1 VISHYFKVASRNLA
15 RNKIFSLINISGLA
29 VGMGVFLLISQFIF
43 FESSYDR
50 FHSNAENIYRLTLTS
65 KRGADLNSSAYS
77 GYALGP
83 SGKEMIPEIEQF
95 VRIQSQMER
104 MVVSNR
110 QDNVQYQENKSW
122 YVDSNFLQLFDFPLS
137 YGDPKTALRNKN
149 DIVITEQ
156 VAQKYFG
163 ESNCLGKELQVNEG
177 SLNGDFIVTGVL
189 KQLPNTSH
197 LQFDI
202 LLPMAFLLE
211 NETTYSETNGWEWVN
226 FVTYVSIDKNADPEI
241 VAEKFDQVFDFY
253 IGDDLAEEK
262 VILEAGLQPLVD
274 IHLKSEF
281 TGDIAVNNGDSQ
293 NITFFSIIAILILFM
308 AWANYINLSTVQALG
323 RAKEIGVK
331 KIIGADR
338 KQLIGQFL
346 IESFLVNFLAA
357 VFSIGIAYLLLPI
370 LNKILGQKLSLDVI
384 TNLKFLA
391 GFALVIVVGTLLSG
405 LYSAFILSGYK
416 PLNILKSNTIKQR
429 SGLSLRKGLIIFQF
443 FISMLLISGTYLI
456 YRQVLFMKNQDLG
469 LDIEKILV
477 LDGPSRILEKDISAR
492 QSKFQVFKEE
502 VIKYPSISEVSGSS
516 SIPGRGSS
524 ATLDMWALD
533 AADEMGLNQRGSI
546 IFIDDDF
553 FDTYDFELVSGEDF
567 RGRGKWIPNDVI
579 INEAAVRAFG
589 LQDPENAIG
598 KRLAADYGGVDT
610 ITISAVVR
618 DFHWSSLKDSY
629 SPYVFVHNQSYN
641 SYYSLKIDVSNI
653 QSTIDHI
660 QAAYKS
666 AFPED
671 PFNYYFLD
679 EDFNRQYQ
687 ADIQF
692 ANLFSVFSVLAIFI
706 ACLGLFALVSVSAFL
721 RAKEISIRKVLGA
734 SVGKLMFLLVRE
746 YIFLLGV
753 SAFLAV
759 PAVIWG
765 GKAWLENYPYQV
777 AIGLG
782 VLLVPGIILFAIAF
796 FTVSYQTYRRANT
809 NPVKSLE

>member
-1 VISHYFKVASRNLA
+1 MITHYFKVASRNLA
-15 RNKIFSLINISGLA
+15 KNKIFSFINILGLA
-29 VGMGVFLLISQFIF
+29 VGMGVFLLIFQYVY

-50 FHSNAENIYRLTLTS
+50 FHSNAENIYRLTVTS
-65 KRGADLNSSAYS
+65 KRGGDLNSSAYS
-77 GYALGP
+77 GFALGP

-95 VRIQSQMER
+95 VRIQPQIER
-104 MVVSNR
+104 MVVSNK
-110 QDNVQYQENKSW
+110 QDNLHFQENRSW
-122 YVDSNFLQLFDFPLS
+122 YVDSNFLQLFDFPLI
-137 YGDPKTALRNKN
+137 YGDLRSALITKN
-149 DIVITEQ
+149 NIVITEEI
-156 VAQKYFG
+156 AQKYFG
-163 ESNCLGKELQVNEG
+163 NNNCLGKELQVNEG
-177 SLNGDFIVTGVL
+177 LLVGNFTVAGVL
-189 KQLPNTSH
+189 KELPSNSH

-202 LLPMAFLLE
+202 LLPMGFLLE
-211 NETTYSETNGWEWVN
+211 NEKTYTESNGWEWAN
-226 FVTYVSIDKNADPEI
+226 FVTYVSIDKNGDPEI
-241 VAEKFDQVFDFY
+241 VAKKFDQVFATH
-253 IGDDLAEEK
+253 IGDILEEEK
-262 VILEAGLQPLVD
+262 VTLEAGLQPLVD

-281 TGDIAVNNGDSQ
+281 AGDIAANNGDSQ
-293 NITFFSIIAILILFM
+293 HITFFSIIAIVILLM

-346 IESFLVNFLAA
+346 MESFLVNFLAA

-384 TNLKFLA
+384 TNLKFLG

-405 LYSAFILSGYK
+405 LYSAFILSGHK

-429 SGLSLRKGLIIFQF
+429 GGLSLRKGLIIFQF

-456 YRQVLFMKNQDLG
+456 YRQVLFMKNQDLV

-477 LDGPSRILEKDISAR
+477 LDGPSRILEKDRLA
-492 QSKFQVFKEE
+492 QESKFQVFKEQ
-502 VIKYPSISEVSGSS
+502 VSKHLTISEVSGSS

-533 AADEMGLNQRGSI
+533 APDEMGLKQSSSI

-553 FDTYDFELVSGEDF
+553 FDTYDFELLSGEDF
-567 RGRGKWIPNDVI
+567 RERGKWIPNDVI

-589 LQDPENAIG
+589 LQDPANAIG
-598 KRLAADYGGVDT
+598 KRLAADYGSVDT
-610 ITISAVVR
+610 ITVSAVVK

-629 SPYVFVHNQSYN
+629 TPYVFVHNQFYN
-641 SYYSLKIDVSNI
+641 SYYSLKIDISDI
-653 QSTIDHI
+653 QGSMDHI
-660 QAAYKS
+660 QAAYNS

-692 ANLFSVFSVLAIFI
+692 ANLFSAFSILAIII
-706 ACLGLFALVSVSAFL
+706 ACLGLFALVSVTAIL
-721 RAKEISIRKVLGA
+721 RAKEVSIRKVLGA
-734 SVGKLMFLLVRE
+734 SVGKLMLLLVRE

-753 SAFLAV
+753 SAVLAV

-765 GKAWLENYPYQV
+765 GKAWLENYAYRVETV
-777 AIGLG
+777 AKKH
-782 VLLVPGIILFAIAF
+782 P
-796 FTVSYQTYRRANT
+796 
-809 NPVKSLE
+809 